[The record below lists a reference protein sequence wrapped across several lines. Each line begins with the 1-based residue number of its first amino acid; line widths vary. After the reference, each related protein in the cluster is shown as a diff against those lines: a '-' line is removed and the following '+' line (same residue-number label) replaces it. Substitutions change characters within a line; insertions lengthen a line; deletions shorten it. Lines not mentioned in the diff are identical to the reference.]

1 MKARWKNFVGK
12 AAETYK
18 TENRRQ
24 DDIASAHRLATSW
37 SKEYYFML
45 VNGRARSQTSVI
57 MKNLPAK
64 LKLAALMAIGVV
76 VMLIVQACAPFT
88 LKLDHGLFA
97 LIITCPQQIVNQT
110 AFEKALT
117 SIQKRG
123 VSYDFHLVPESGEPK
138 DYHYKSPIAIKTDR
152 VVITELAKSLSKDE
166 LTPIGSSLTHHV
178 YTPNAADIATV
189 LDQIKK

>member
-1 MKARWKNFVGK
+1 MKATWKNFFGK

-64 LKLAALMAIGVV
+64 LKLAALMATGVV
-76 VMLIVQACAPFT
+76 VMLIIQACAPFT
-88 LKLDHGLFA
+88 VKLDHGLFA
-97 LIITCPQQIVNQT
+97 LIITCPANC
-110 AFEKALT
+110 
-117 SIQKRG
+117 
-123 VSYDFHLVPESGEPK
+123 EPNC
-138 DYHYKSPIAIKTDR
+138 I
-152 VVITELAKSLSKDE
+152 
-166 LTPIGSSLTHHV
+166 
-178 YTPNAADIATV
+178 
-189 LDQIKK
+189 